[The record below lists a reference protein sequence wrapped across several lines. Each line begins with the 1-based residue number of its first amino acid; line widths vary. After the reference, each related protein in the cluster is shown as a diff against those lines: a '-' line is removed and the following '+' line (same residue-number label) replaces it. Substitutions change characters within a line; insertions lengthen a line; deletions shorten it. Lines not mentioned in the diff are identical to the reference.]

1 MDFSLTTTAFEEGQ
15 PIPHD
20 YTGEGQDV
28 SPPLK
33 WFDPPRGTHSFALLC
48 EDLDVPQGRITH
60 WIIFNLPPVSRE
72 LSKGVPALDVL
83 ANGTM
88 QGTNDFG
95 RIGYNGPLPPIG
107 SLHHYAF
114 TLYALDRWPE
124 LPSGAHKDLFETA
137 IRGHVLAE
145 ARLMG
150 TYMRGQQRDLPDDP
164 LEKKAREDQES
175 LVTAPLDLS

>member
-124 LPSGAHKDLFETA
+124 LPSGLTRICLKRQFAATSWLRLGSWEPICGVNSVTSLMTRWKK
-137 IRGHVLAE
+137 RP
-145 ARLMG
+145 AR
-150 TYMRGQQRDLPDDP
+150 T
-164 LEKKAREDQES
+164 KKAWSPPRW
-175 LVTAPLDLS
+175 T